1 MTNQP
6 DLDGPHKLV
15 ELINAQTSD
24 VWPLALGL
32 LYVGFVILAQ
42 LFKNDSG
49 YWARIAISI
58 VMLSGV
64 ISLVAGYL
72 VKGALIYQVKS
83 MLVGNSW
90 EMGSAP
96 LLSVVQAFS
105 PLIGAI
111 LLVIL
116 VFASHDARAAVI
128 GVWGK

>member
-1 MTNQP
+1 MTNQL

-49 YWARIAISI
+49 YWARIGISI
-58 VMLSGV
+58 VMLSSV
-64 ISLVAGYL
+64 VSLVAGYL
-72 VKGALIYQVKS
+72 VKGALINQVKS
-83 MLVGNSW
+83 LHLGNSW
-90 EMGSAP
+90 EMGPAP
-96 LLSVVQAFS
+96 LLSAVQAFS

-116 VFASHDARAAVI
+116 VFASNDARTAVT
-128 GVWGK
+128 GVWAK